1 MIEII
6 ENIIILICGLSV
18 ALFIDKLFWK
28 RLILQNKDLFF
39 DLYKDRILEAF
50 KNDKRTNN

>member
-1 MIEII
+1 MLQMIES
-6 ENIIILICGLSV
+6 IIILICGLSV
-18 ALFIDKLFWK
+18 AMFVDKLFWK